1 MRWIR
6 GVRGDLSRSLEPPDF
21 CGLGRLVR
29 QAPQRQSRQT
39 DLESLFAEYFFELT
53 LKRLHVFR
61 VGAILG
67 IVARDEA

>member
-1 MRWIR
+1 
-6 GVRGDLSRSLEPPDF
+6 
-21 CGLGRLVR
+21 LVR

-39 DLESLFAEYFFELT
+39 DLESLLPEYFFELT

-67 IVARDEA
+67 IVARDKA